1 MRNCALSV
9 LSIVLSCSGNSQAQS
24 PARSPRTFDRV
35 RAEPEIRSRVIIN
48 PVFATGMVCD
58 GVTDDSAAL
67 QAALTSAA
75 KPALGNATVIMPPG
89 TCIISPAFI
98 SINDSIWLQGAGKF
112 GTTLKRKNSSSGSPI
127 LLINSNGI
135 TFSDFAIDGNKGG
148 PGIATPADSIA
159 AGAPFSGITIERMRL
174 VNSTNNDIASYVTAA
189 GSYSANWLIADNEFS
204 NQGNPFSSCTVTVA
218 CGNVLVRNP
227 LRVRVIG
234 NRSDTCDNFAL
245 FSSIP
250 GGGQVEI
257 GQNAVSSLGGFG
269 VALGGGVLGSA
280 GAHIHHNFITST
292 NVDPSNLIDLA
303 FWNDFSVEHNTLY
316 HNGIAPHSAA
326 TATEPSACIADF
338 PPADHGEVDSNFC
351 YASPTTALDVV
362 GIGLGGSDIG
372 IINNF
377 IQGASSAGISVAVGS
392 QGPARGVRVI
402 GNTTKNNNHQ
412 NPGAHA
418 GIELFL
424 GVGAPDLAAL
434 SDVIIQG
441 NHSYDD
447 QPVKTQGYGIG
458 IALFGVR
465 TRFANITI
473 ENNDVTG
480 NLMGGL
486 LNNASPISGFVI
498 RNNFGH
504 NPVGAISAPDF
515 PASGAGPQLNNTG
528 YDVTVYITSGTHPIA
543 IAIHGTTLTGV
554 SVPGGGVVSG
564 PIRLPANQ
572 DITLT
577 YTAGGTPGWQWI
589 AD

>member
-1 MRNCALSV
+1 MRNCALSL
-9 LSIVLSCSGNSQAQS
+9 LSIVLSCCGNSQAQS
-24 PARSPRTFDRV
+24 PARSPRTSSRI
-35 RAEPEIRSRVIIN
+35 RTEPEIRSRVIIN

-67 QAALTSAA
+67 QAALASAA
-75 KPALGNATVIMPPG
+75 NPNLGNATVIMPPG
-89 TCIISPAFI
+89 TCIINPAVV
-98 SINDSIWLQGAGKF
+98 SINASIWLQGAGGF

-148 PGIATPADSIA
+148 PGIATQADSIA
-159 AGAPFSGITIERMRL
+159 TGTPFSGITIERMRF
-174 VNSTNNDIASYVTAA
+174 VNSTNNDIVSYVTAP
-189 GSYSANWLIADNEFS
+189 GSYSANWLIADNEFD
-204 NQGNPFSSCTVTVA
+204 NQGNPFSSCAVSGA
-218 CGNVLVRNP
+218 CANILVRNP

-234 NRSDTCDNFAL
+234 NRSNTCENFAL

-257 GQNAVSSLGGFG
+257 GQNDVSNLGGFG

-280 GAHIHHNFITST
+280 GAHIHHNLFTTT
-292 NVDPSNLIDLA
+292 NADPSNLIDMA
-303 FWNDFSVEHNTLY
+303 FWNDFLVDHNILY
-316 HNGIAPHSAA
+316 HNGIAAPAPA
-326 TATEPSACIADF
+326 MAGEPVACIADF

-351 YASPTTALDVV
+351 YVSPTMARNVI
-362 GIGLGGSDIG
+362 GIGLGGNDIS
-372 IINNF
+372 ITNNF

-402 GNTTKNNNHQ
+402 GNTTKNNNQ
-412 NPGAHA
+412 QSPGSHA

-447 QPVKTQGYGIG
+447 QPIKTQGYGIG
-458 IALFGVR
+458 IALFGDR

-480 NLMGGL
+480 NKVGGL
-486 LNNASPISGFVI
+486 LNNASPFTGFVI
-498 RNNFGH
+498 RNNFGY
-504 NPVGAISAPDF
+504 NPVGTIAAPDF
-515 PASGAGPQLNNTG
+515 PASGAGPQINDTG

-554 SVPGGGVVSG
+554 FVPGGGVVSG

-577 YTAGGTPGWQWI
+577 YTAGGAPSWQWI